1 MLPTREAA
9 VSSDDPV
16 ASGAVRVLN
25 PLVAPLPA
33 ERILVIRLGALG
45 DVVRTRFAV
54 AAVRELYPRARID
67 WLVED
72 HARPG
77 LDGVAELDGIVTI
90 PRRQLRFARPWAT
103 WRGIAALVRQLRV
116 SRYDLSLDFHC
127 ILKSALLA
135 RASGIPLRVGYAAPL
150 AREGSSCLLTH
161 RARIRPGHLSR
172 FERNAALV
180 RFLGGTPSTAVPRLE
195 LSELARPELSELPRE
210 LLLMHPGTS
219 STTLYKRW
227 PPERYAAV
235 ARELRDR
242 VGIHSLVSW
251 GPVAG
256 ELEAAEAVVARADG
270 AAHLAAET
278 RSVGELLVL
287 MQAARLF
294 IGSDSGPMHLASLA
308 GLPLVAIFGP
318 TDPVENAPL
327 PGSPQRVLRRDV
339 GCNPC
344 REGCPVQTCMAA
356 VSIPDVVEAVLEL
369 LTPDLEGSLA

>member
-1 MLPTREAA
+1 MLPTREAT
-9 VSSDDPV
+9 VSSDDPGE
-16 ASGAVRVLN
+16 AAVRVLN
-25 PLVAPLPA
+25 PLATPLRA
-33 ERILVIRLGALG
+33 ERILIIRLGALG
-45 DVVRTRFAV
+45 DVVRTRFAF

-72 HARPG
+72 HAAPG
-77 LDGVAELDGIVTI
+77 LDGVAGLDGIVTI
-90 PRRQLRFARPWAT
+90 PRRQLRFGWSRAAL
-103 WRGIAALVRQLRV
+103 RGIVELVRQLRAG
-116 SRYDLSLDFHC
+116 RYDLSIDFHC

-150 AREGSSCLLTH
+150 AREGSAWLLTH
-161 RARIRPGHLSR
+161 RARIWPGHLSR
-172 FERNAALV
+172 FDRNAALV
-180 RFLGGTPSTAVPRLE
+180 RFLAGSPSSAVPPLE
-195 LSELARPELSELPRE
+195 LSELPRPELSELPRE

-227 PPERYAAV
+227 PPDRYAAV

-242 VGIHSLVSW
+242 LGIHSLVTW

-256 ELEAAEAVVARADG
+256 ELEAAEAVVAGAAG

-287 MQAARLF
+287 MQATRLF
-294 IGSDSGPMHLASLA
+294 VGSDSGPMHLASLA

-318 TDPVENAPL
+318 TDPVENAPF
-327 PGSPQRVLRRDV
+327 PGSRQRVLRRDV

-344 REGCPVQTCMAA
+344 REGCPAQTCMAA
-356 VSIPDVVEAVLEL
+356 VSVSDVVEAAVEL

>member
-45 DVVRTRFAV
+45 DVVRTRFAF
-54 AAVRELYPRARID
+54 AAVRELYPSARID

-90 PRRQLRFARPWAT
+90 PRRQLRFARPGAT
-103 WRGIAALVRQLRV
+103 WRGIVALVRQLRA

-161 RARIRPGHLSR
+161 RARIRPVHLSR

-180 RFLGGTPSTAVPRLE
+180 RFLSGTPSTAVPRLE
-195 LSELARPELSELPRE
+195 LSELARPELSLLPRE

-256 ELEAAEAVVARADG
+256 ELEAAEAVVAGADG

-327 PGSPQRVLRRDV
+327 PSSPQRVLRRDV

-356 VSIPDVVEAVLEL
+356 VSIPDVVEAALEL

>member
-1 MLPTREAA
+1 MLPIREGA
-9 VSSDDPV
+9 VSSDNPGAT
-16 ASGAVRVLN
+16 ASVRVLN
-25 PLVAPLPA
+25 PLATPLPVT
-33 ERILVIRLGALG
+33 RILVIRLGALG
-45 DVVRTRFAV
+45 DVARTRFAF
-54 AAVRELYPRARID
+54 AAVRELYPRARIS

-72 HARPG
+72 HAKPG
-77 LDGVAELDGIVTI
+77 LDGVADLDEIVTV
-90 PRRQLRFARPWAT
+90 PRRQLRFGQPGAALRDIAR
-103 WRGIAALVRQLRV
+103 LVRQLRA
-116 SRYDLSLDFHC
+116 SRYELSIDFHC

-150 AREGSSCLLTH
+150 AREGSAWLLTH
-161 RARIRPGHLSR
+161 SARIRPGHLSR
-172 FERNAALV
+172 YDRNAALV
-180 RFLGGTPSTAVPRLE
+180 RFLGGTPSTAVPPLQ
-195 LSELARPELSELPRE
+195 LSQLTRPELGELPRE

-227 PPERYAAV
+227 PPERYAEV

-242 VGIHSLVSW
+242 VGIHSLVTW

-256 ELEAAEAVVARADG
+256 ELEAAQAVVAGARG

-278 RSVGELLVL
+278 GSVGELLVL
-287 MQAARLF
+287 MQAMRLF

-318 TDPVENAPL
+318 TDPVENAPF
-327 PGSPQRVLRRDV
+327 PGSRQRVLRRDV

-356 VSIPDVVEAVLEL
+356 VSAPDVVEAALEL
-369 LTPDLEGSLA
+369 LPADLGGSLA